1 MWQWLQDVLL
11 PGIYQDGKDVAF
23 SNSTA
28 FTEDGDVV
36 LVGMPRL
43 RQLRVKK
50 GTNIYIHEYLFNR
63 YDEW

>member
-23 SNSTA
+23 LNSTA
-28 FTEDGDVV
+28 FTGDGDVV

-50 GTNIYIHEYLFNR
+50 GTNIYTYT
-63 YDEW
+63 

>member
-11 PGIYQDGKDVAF
+11 PGIYQDDEDLAF

-28 FTEDGDVV
+28 FTGEGDVV

-50 GTNIYIHEYLFNR
+50 GENTYMCIILQQ
-63 YDEW
+63 DDWQ